1 MLGPRVSTGDRQV
14 EGAASSSS
22 TPAYHVETQLPGGR
36 QALLLDIGSVG
47 NLAGDQWV
55 RRQAAKAVAAGGRP
69 QQRKR
74 DRPLTVR
81 GVGRG
86 GERCTH
92 NCCLPVAML
101 ASDGQPTMGTFDTPT
116 VPNSELPALLGLS
129 AARES
134 RMIIDA
140 ARNKVYMVGLGDYDL
155 ERALPPGTTVFDCVT
170 APSGHMMLPGAE
182 FGAPAAAS
190 STSNLQQQ
198 VAQPVQAS
206 GASGS
211 RWAEGGAGLSESR
224 WAEAQSSL

>member
-1 MLGPRVSTGDRQV
+1 MFGPRSSTGDRQV

-22 TPAYHVETQLPGGR
+22 TPAYHVETQLPDGR

-55 RRQAAKAVAAGGRP
+55 QRQAAKAIAAGKRP

-81 GVGRG
+81 GVGQG

-92 NCCLPVAML
+92 NCCLPVVML
-101 ASDGQPTMGTFDTPT
+101 ASNGQPTMGTFDTPT

-134 RMIIDA
+134 KMIIDT
-140 ARNKVYMVGLGDYDL
+140 ARNKVYMVGPGDYDL
-155 ERALPPGTTVFDCVT
+155 ERALPPGTTTFDCVT
-170 APSGHMMLPGAE
+170 APSGHMMLPCAE
-182 FGAPAAAS
+182 FRALAAAS
-190 STSNLQQQ
+190 NTLDLQQQ
-198 VAQPVQAS
+198 ALLPVQAGS
-206 GASGS
+206 APGS
-211 RWAEGGAGLSESR
+211 RWAEGGAGLSGSCQAVEQPSR
-224 WAEAQSSL
+224 